1 MDNISKIVLVVLV
14 LALLYV
20 LWKRSKRSTVT
31 KSPYVPF
38 DEMPFDAVPA
48 PGSTPNP
55 SVTTQSN
62 PPMNVA
68 SDLLPKPTSPQVL
81 DFGEFAPKALQ
92 GQNFLDVS
100 QQIGVDTQGSSL
112 KNANYQLRSDPPNP
126 RTNVGPWANSTID
139 TDLLR
144 RPLE

>member
-48 PGSTPNP
+48 PGSTPAP